1 MREKQMRE
9 NEKLV
14 PCPIARSSN
23 NDAYNDICN
32 VTGQPSPYFVD
43 EGMSVC
49 KSKIKCLRYFSKRLG
64 KVNFKEIVTLIFSD
78 TKTAKKEHRK
88 YTNTIRHSR
97 HAHTD
102 EAEHASV
109 DENDFMEGLADA
121 LKNHEV
127 SKNEVVQKKI
137 KEENDM
143 SAIEKYKK
151 KM

>member
-1 MREKQMRE
+1 MRKE

-23 NDAYNDICN
+23 NDAYNDICSA
-32 VTGQPSPYFVD
+32 TGNPCPYFVD

-49 KSKIKCLRYFSKRLG
+49 KSKMKCLCYFLKRLG
-64 KVNFKEIVTLIFSD
+64 KVNLKEVVILIFSN

-102 EAEHASV
+102 EAEHANV
-109 DENDFMEGLADA
+109 DDNDFMEGLVDA
-121 LKNHEV
+121 LKDHEE
-127 SKNEVVQKKI
+127 SRNESAQKEVT
-137 KEENDM
+137 EENDM
-143 SAIEKYKK
+143 SVIEEYKK
-151 KM
+151 

>member
-32 VTGQPSPYFVD
+32 VTGQPCPYFVD

-64 KVNFKEIVTLIFSD
+64 KVNFKEIITLIFSD

-102 EAEHASV
+102 DAEHASV
-109 DENDFMEGLADA
+109 DENDFMEGLEDA
-121 LKNHEV
+121 LKTHVET
-127 SKNEVVQKKI
+127 KI
-137 KEENDM
+137 EDDQTGTLAGYQM
-143 SAIEKYKK
+143 SALEKYKK
-151 KM
+151 KK

>member
-32 VTGQPSPYFVD
+32 VTGQPCPYFVD

-49 KSKIKCLRYFSKRLG
+49 KSKIKCLCYFSKRLG
-64 KVNFKEIVTLIFSD
+64 KVNFKEIITLIFSD

-102 EAEHASV
+102 EAKHASV
-109 DENDFMEGLADA
+109 DENDFMEGIEDA
-121 LKNHEV
+121 LKTHVET
-127 SKNEVVQKKI
+127 KI
-137 KEENDM
+137 EDDQTGTLAGYQM
-143 SAIEKYKK
+143 SALEKYKK
-151 KM
+151 KK

>member
-1 MREKQMRE
+1 MRE

-32 VTGQPSPYFVD
+32 VTGQPCPYFVD

-64 KVNFKEIVTLIFSD
+64 KVNFKEIITLIFSD

-102 EAEHASV
+102 DAEHASV
-109 DENDFMEGLADA
+109 DENDFMEGLEDA
-121 LKNHEV
+121 LKTHVET
-127 SKNEVVQKKI
+127 KI
-137 KEENDM
+137 EDDQTGTLAGYQM
-143 SAIEKYKK
+143 SALEKYKK
-151 KM
+151 KK

>member
-1 MREKQMRE
+1 MRE

-32 VTGQPSPYFVD
+32 VTGQPCPYFVD

-49 KSKIKCLRYFSKRLG
+49 KSKIKCLSYFSKRLG
-64 KVNFKEIVTLIFSD
+64 KVNFKEIITLIFSD

-102 EAEHASV
+102 DAEHASV
-109 DENDFMEGLADA
+109 DENDFMEGLEDA
-121 LKNHEV
+121 LKTHVET
-127 SKNEVVQKKI
+127 KI
-137 KEENDM
+137 EDDQTGTLAGYQM
-143 SAIEKYKK
+143 SALEKYKK
-151 KM
+151 KK